1 LVNVAGKRSSIGH
14 LNFHLNAVEGV
25 VDGTFWMPPD
35 DAGAHGVAR
44 LVAFVVAPGVT
55 PERIRAAL
63 RSRLDAA
70 FLPRRIV
77 ALDALPR
84 EATGKIT
91 SARLAA
97 LAAAHRV

>member
-1 LVNVAGKRSSIGH
+1 VA
-14 LNFHLNAVEGV
+14 
-25 VDGTFWMPPD
+25 
-35 DAGAHGVAR
+35 
-44 LVAFVVAPGVT
+44 